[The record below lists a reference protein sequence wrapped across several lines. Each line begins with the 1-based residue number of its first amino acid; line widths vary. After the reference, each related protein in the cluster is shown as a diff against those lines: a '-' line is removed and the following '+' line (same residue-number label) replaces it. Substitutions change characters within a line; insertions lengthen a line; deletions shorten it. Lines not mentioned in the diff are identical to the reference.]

1 MGAPES
7 VAQRGGR
14 LVVVVCAAQFMV
26 MLDIA
31 IVNIALPSIHADLG
45 FTDAGLQWVVN
56 AYTLTLAGGLMLGGR
71 ACDLIGRR
79 PVFLAGVALF
89 SVASLGCA
97 LAGSSGALIAA
108 RALQGA
114 GGAIVSPT
122 SLAILSQAFPEGHDR
137 NRALSAWAAMSGFGG
152 TVGML
157 LGGVLTQAF
166 DWPAVF
172 LINVPSGALVLF
184 FAARIVPA
192 GREPRERRA
201 FDLPGAALMTAG
213 LTLVVFGIVRSEA
226 LGWGAAGVLAPLLGG
241 LALLVCFGL
250 VEWHWAAD
258 PLIPRRVLADPLIRS
273 ANAIVILLFFG
284 AFSVWYFLSLYLQGV
299 RGFDALEAGV
309 AFVPMTLGV
318 FASTV
323 AAPRAI
329 RLFGVRAV
337 LCVGLCGVGAGL
349 IMLTAVSPGGS
360 YLTEVLPGGMVATL
374 GLGLALV
381 AATIVA
387 LEGAGAAEAG
397 LVSGILNTSRLV
409 GGALGLAGL
418 STLAASRTH
427 ALAAAGS
434 SAADALS
441 GGYAAAF
448 LAGGAASLLAA
459 ALVLL
464 LIRTA
469 KADDRTVLDEIE
481 I

>member
-1 MGAPES
+1 MGA
-7 VAQRGGR
+7 ATTAAWRGNK
-14 LVVVVCAAQFMV
+14 LIVVVCAAQFMV

-45 FTDAGLQWVVN
+45 FSDTGLQWVVN

-71 ACDLIGRR
+71 ACDLIGQR
-79 PVFLAGVALF
+79 PVFLFGVAVF
-89 SVASLGCA
+89 SLASLGCA
-97 LAGSSGALIAA
+97 LADSSGTLIAA

-122 SLAILSQAFPEGHDR
+122 SLAILSSAFPEGHER

-157 LGGVLTQAF
+157 LGGVLTQVF

-172 LINVPSGALVLF
+172 LINVPAGCLVLF
-184 FAARIVPA
+184 LGATTVPA
-192 GREPRERRA
+192 AAVARVRRS
-201 FDLPGAALMTAG
+201 FDLPGAFLMTAG

-226 LGWGAAGVLAPLLGG
+226 LGWTALGVLVPLVGG
-241 LALLVCFGL
+241 LALLVVFGL
-250 VEWHWAAD
+250 VEWHWTKD
-258 PLIPRRVLADPLIRS
+258 PLIPRRIFEDPLLRS
-273 ANAIVILLFFG
+273 ANAIVILLFLG
-284 AFSVWYFLSLYLQGV
+284 AFSVWYFLSLYLQQV
-299 RGFDALEAGV
+299 RGFDALEAGI

-323 AAPRAI
+323 VAPRAI
-329 RLFGVRAV
+329 RLLGVRTV
-337 LCVGLCGVGAGL
+337 LCVGLCGVGVGL
-349 IMLTAVSPGGS
+349 IMLTTVSPDGS
-360 YLTEVLPGGMVATL
+360 YFSDMLPGGMVASL
-374 GLGLALV
+374 GIGLALV

-387 LEGAGAAEAG
+387 LEGAGPGEAG
-397 LVSGILNTSRLV
+397 LVSGLLNTSRLV

-418 STLAASRTH
+418 STLAASRTD

-434 SAADALS
+434 SAGDALT

-469 KADDRTVLDEIE
+469 KADDRAVLDEVE